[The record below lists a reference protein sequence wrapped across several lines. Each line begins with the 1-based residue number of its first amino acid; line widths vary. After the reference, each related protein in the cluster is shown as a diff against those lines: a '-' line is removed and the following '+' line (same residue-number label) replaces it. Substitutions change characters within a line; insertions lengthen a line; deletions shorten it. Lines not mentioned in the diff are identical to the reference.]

1 MIVKCTNDD
10 FELISQYIGND
21 YASCLYLY
29 MDLIE
34 YGPDSDYTKAWI
46 QKEAGSVTSVILAY
60 HSAMHIYSRGSF
72 NVQEVVDLVSE
83 LKPSQICA
91 AKSTILALKTSLLA
105 LGYDVE
111 LGYVG
116 KIEYSGQSK
125 ADIIQRASLDD
136 VDKIARLLYN
146 DEGIGAS
153 YTLEDLKEQFRERL
167 SQGFVRSFI
176 IKDKDEIVAHLGTG
190 AEVGNVSIVTYVITD
205 KRYRRRGYAK
215 MLYQAAC
222 HDLHQEGKEVYAV
235 YYVPSA
241 IQLHHRVGF
250 VDCCE
255 FGKLF
260 LKTH

>member
-10 FELISQYIGND
+10 LELISQYISDD

-46 QKEAGSVTSVILAY
+46 QKESGSITSVILAY

-72 NVQEVVDLVSE
+72 DLKEVVGLVDE

-91 AKSTILALKTSLLA
+91 AKSTIMALKAPLSGF
-105 LGYDVE
+105 GYDVE

-116 KIEYSGQSK
+116 KIEYSGQGKS
-125 ADIIQRASLDD
+125 DIIQRASLED
-136 VDKIARLLYN
+136 VDDIARLLYN

-153 YTLEDLKEQFRERL
+153 YTLEDLKEQFKERL
-167 SQGFVRSFI
+167 SQGFVRSYI
-176 IKDKDEIVAHLGTG
+176 IKDDDKIVAHLGTG
-190 AEVGNVSIVTYVITD
+190 AEVGSVSIVTYVITD
-205 KRYRRRGYAK
+205 KNYRRRGYAK

-241 IQLHHRVGF
+241 IQLHHSVGF

>member
-10 FELISQYIGND
+10 LELIKDYIGND
-21 YASCLYLY
+21 YAPCLYLY

-34 YGPDSDYTKAWI
+34 YGPDSDFTKTWI
-46 QKEAGSVTSVILAY
+46 QKEDGNITCVILAY
-60 HSAMHIYSRGSF
+60 HSAMHIYSHNAF
-72 NVQEVVDLVSE
+72 NTQELVDLVTE
-83 LKPSQICA
+83 RKPSQICA
-91 AKSTILALKTSLLA
+91 AKSIISALKTPLSE
-105 LGYDVE
+105 LGYEVE

-116 KIEYSGQSK
+116 KIEYSGQGK
-125 ADIIQRASLDD
+125 HDIILKATLDD
-136 VDKIARLLYN
+136 VDDIARLLYN

-153 YTLEDLKEQFRERL
+153 YTLEDLKGQFRERL
-167 SQGFVRSFI
+167 SHGFVRSYV
-176 IKDKDEIVAHLGTG
+176 IKDGGEIVAHLGTG

-205 KRYRRRGYAK
+205 ERYRRRGYAK

-222 HDLHQEGKEVYAV
+222 HDLHQEGKDVYAV

-241 IQLHHRVGF
+241 IQLHHSVGF
-250 VDCCE
+250 IDCCE

>member
-1 MIVKCTNDD
+1 MIAKCTNDD
-10 FELISQYIGND
+10 FEVIKDYIGND

-29 MDLIE
+29 MDLIQ
-34 YGPDSDYTKAWI
+34 YGPDSDYTKSWI
-46 QKEAGSVTSVILAY
+46 QKADGKVTCVILAY
-60 HSAMHIYSRGSF
+60 HTAMHIYSHDAF
-72 NVQEVVDLVSE
+72 NVQELIDLVTE
-83 LKPSQICA
+83 HKPSQICA
-91 AKSTILALKTSLLA
+91 AKSIIQTLRTPLFE

-111 LGYVG
+111 LGFVG
-116 KIEYSGQSK
+116 RIEYSGQGK

-136 VDKIARLLYN
+136 VDDIARLLYD

-167 SQGFVRSFI
+167 SQGFVRSYI
-176 IKDKDEIVAHLGTG
+176 IKDGDRIVAHLGTG

-235 YYVPSA
+235 YYVPDA
-241 IQLHHRVGF
+241 IQLHHSVGF

-255 FGKLF
+255 YGKLY

>member
-10 FELISQYIGND
+10 FELIKDYIGSD
-21 YASCLYLY
+21 YAPCLYLY

-34 YGPDSDYTKAWI
+34 YGPDSDFTKTWI
-46 QKEAGSVTSVILAY
+46 QIEDGNITCVILAY
-60 HSAMHIYSRGSF
+60 HSAMHIYSHNAF
-72 NVQEVVDLVSE
+72 NTQELVDLVNE
-83 LKPSQICA
+83 RKPSQICA
-91 AKSTILALKTSLLA
+91 AKSIILALKAPLSD
-105 LGYDVE
+105 LGYEVE

-116 KIEYSGQSK
+116 RIEYLGQDK
-125 ADIIQRASLDD
+125 PDIVQTATLDD
-136 VDKIARLLYN
+136 VDDIARLLYN

-153 YTLEDLKEQFRERL
+153 YTLEDLKGQFRERL
-167 SQGFVRSFI
+167 SQGFVRSYV
-176 IKDKDEIVAHLGTG
+176 IKDGGEIVAHLGTG

-205 KRYRRRGYAK
+205 ERCRRRGYAK

-222 HDLHQEGKEVYAV
+222 HDLHLEGKDVYAV

-241 IQLHHRVGF
+241 IQLHHSVGF

>member
-10 FELISQYIGND
+10 FELIKDYIGSD
-21 YASCLYLY
+21 FAPCLYLY

-34 YGPDSDYTKAWI
+34 YGPDSDFTKTWI
-46 QKEAGSVTSVILAY
+46 QKDNGNITSVILAY
-60 HSAMHIYSRGSF
+60 HSAMHIYSHDAF
-72 NVQEVVDLVSE
+72 NVQELIELVSE
-83 LKPSQICA
+83 RKPSQICA
-91 AKSTILALKTSLLA
+91 AKSIIQALKTPLSG
-105 LGYDVE
+105 LGYEAE

-116 KIEYSGQSK
+116 KIEYSGQEK
-125 ADIIQRASLDD
+125 ASIIQRASLDD
-136 VDKIARLLYN
+136 VDDIASLLYN

-153 YTLEDLKEQFRERL
+153 YTLEDLKAQFRERL
-167 SQGFVRSFI
+167 TQGFVRSYI
-176 IKDKDEIVAHLGTG
+176 IKDEDKIVAHLGTG

-205 KRYRRRGYAK
+205 ERYRRRGYAK

-222 HDLHQEGKEVYAV
+222 HDLHQEGKDVYAV

-241 IQLHHRVGF
+241 IQLHHSVGF